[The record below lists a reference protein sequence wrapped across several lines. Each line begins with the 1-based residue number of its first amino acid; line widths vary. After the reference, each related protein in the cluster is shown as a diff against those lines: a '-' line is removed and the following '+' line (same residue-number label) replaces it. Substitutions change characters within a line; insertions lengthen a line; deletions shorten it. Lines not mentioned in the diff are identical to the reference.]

1 MLKING
7 LEKLSEEEIK
17 NIDIN
22 ILELFINMLEG
33 LTPVNRLGDTINIS
47 DVKSCDILDE
57 NVDDTFEFSLDNG
70 YKLERIIYYKK
81 YGDLL
86 VEIDD
91 DLEAYIYAY
100 DIETEGL
107 KYRNHFYKK
116 GDIKVIDTSR
126 NEDYNF
132 KVLIENQMDIILI
145 NFKDKNFNKLEF
157 IRELLNGKHDQEF
170 LKSVLPKDDLTI
182 KYRGIGNEY
191 VISYKDNKLISE
203 EEREIDYGKER

>member
-7 LEKLSEEEIK
+7 LEKLSEEEIN

-22 ILELFINMLEG
+22 VLELFINMLEG
-33 LTPVNRLGDTINIS
+33 LTPVNRLGDTVNIS

-57 NVDDTFEFSLDNG
+57 NVDDSFEFSLDNG
-70 YKLERIIYYKK
+70 YKLERITYFKK

-91 DLEAYIYAY
+91 GLEAYIYAY
-100 DIETEGL
+100 DMGIEGL

-126 NEDYNF
+126 NGDYNF
-132 KVLIENQMDIILI
+132 KVLMEDQMNILLI
-145 NFKDKNFNKLEF
+145 NFKDKNFNKLEL
-157 IRELLNGKHDQEF
+157 IRELLDGKCDQEY
-170 LKSVLPKDDLTI
+170 LKSVLPKKDLTI
-182 KYRGIGNEY
+182 KYRGVGNEF
-191 VISYKDNKLISE
+191 VISYKDDVLISE